1 MQLNDTLCKAKI
13 VTKVCKDQ
21 YSICKPRSNVT
32 LKNVLPANKREGCK
46 RLKMKCS
53 RELIL
58 FDKLDNLLF

>member
-1 MQLNDTLCKAKI
+1 MQLNDTLCEAKI

-32 LKNVLPANKREGCK
+32 LKNVLSAHKREGCK
-46 RLKMKCS
+46 RVEMKCS
-53 RELIL
+53 REFTL